1 MDYKMVLLLLIN
13 GAIYNKKLG
22 LMDEIWFE
30 IDWMYVKEEANQH
43 NCMAIVYPVVKR
55 IQERF
60 NCIEPEVYAMW
71 EEDVEK
77 LCDEHKAMDE
87 NAQVIIDELHKE
99 NVEVALFKGGTLAE
113 LYPNY
118 LYRDSYDVDLYIGQ
132 EDKEKA
138 IDILEKLGYVV
149 DGEEDLEDSK
159 MMKKGDFI
167 IDLHFSLWEGYEEY
181 NLEYLKSLNIDDKA
195 SFIDFEKNNI
205 KCKTFDVTKQYE
217 YLFCHMVKHFKKNG
231 IGIRHLIDVTLYYN
245 KYENVIDAK
254 LLREDMKKLDYLE
267 FYEAITSLCITHLGM
282 KKSALITDYIIE
294 PHVYDKLL
302 NDIFDSG
309 TYGGKTLR
317 RIRLVQMKEKMN
329 IKSFAYKLKKKI
341 MKNNSN
347 SVSGVTEI
355 EKKREELKTLL
366 GLNREK
372 VEV

>member
-30 IDWMYVKEEANQH
+30 IDWMYVKEEVRQH

-60 NCIEPEVYAMW
+60 NCIDTDVYAMW
-71 EEDVEK
+71 QEEVEQ
-77 LCDEHKAMDE
+77 LSSEHKLMDD
-87 NAQVIIDELHKE
+87 NTRMIIEELNKE
-99 NVEVALFKGGTLAE
+99 NIEVALFKGAFLAD

-118 LYRDSYDVDLYIGQ
+118 LFRDSYDVDFYVGQ
-132 EDKEKA
+132 ENKDKA
-138 IDILEKLGYVV
+138 IKVLENLGYVIEQ
-149 DGEEDLEDSK
+149 DEDLEDSK

-167 IDLHFSLWEGYEEY
+167 IDLHFSLWEGYEEH
-181 NLEYLKSLNIDDKA
+181 NLKYLSELNIEDKDG
-195 SFIDFEKNNI
+195 FEDFENESI
-205 KCKTFDVTKQYE
+205 KCKVFNITKHYE
-217 YLFCHMVKHFKKNG
+217 YLFCHMVKHFKKSG

-245 KYENVIDAK
+245 KYEDIIDAK
-254 LLREDMKKLDYLE
+254 MLRESMKRLGYLE

-302 NDIFDSG
+302 NDIFDAG

-317 RIRLVQMKEKMN
+317 RIKLVRMKEKMN
-329 IKSFAYKLKKKI
+329 DKSLAAKIKKTFMKK
-341 MKNNSN
+341 SN
-347 SVSGVTEI
+347 SETISVVTEI
-355 EKKREELKTLL
+355 EKKREELKSLL
-366 GLNREK
+366 GLN
-372 VEV
+372 